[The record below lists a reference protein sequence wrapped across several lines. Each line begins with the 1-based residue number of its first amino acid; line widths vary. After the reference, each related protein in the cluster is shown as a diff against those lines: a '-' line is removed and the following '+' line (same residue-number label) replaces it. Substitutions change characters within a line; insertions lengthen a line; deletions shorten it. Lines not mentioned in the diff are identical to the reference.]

1 VAAAQAAQ
9 HRSQTY
15 FASVFAARMA
25 SSHAL
30 NTYLVW
36 LAFTS
41 KSVSTAGW
49 VLVARAVSA
58 LVVPAVV
65 GHVHDRGRIGPWL
78 RVCAVVEAVGAITL
92 AWVGWHGAAAWAMVG
107 ISLALGAT
115 SSLFDTAVYPLLLTG
130 TPGRLRPHVM
140 VGLSYDVAKV
150 VGSSL
155 VLALLAVWH
164 SPWPVM
170 CASVLSLA
178 GWRLTDG
185 RVPDVEP
192 DSAGSTVSESVWRS
206 MPLGPVVALAIVS
219 LLPAQVSVF
228 QWVSAHHSFGRYGVL
243 GTVFAL
249 GAVTGNLI
257 LQRMRS
263 THALTAVAY
272 VCTAVSLVASVWQ
285 AEIGF
290 FGYGIS
296 VATYYQLTRVLVIEA
311 APIPLRGRV
320 SAAMTAPTKLVAVV
334 GGAMAPH
341 LVQHRTALYGVVVAV
356 CALCAVSALS
366 GRRPNSSRIAAATTS
381 GMS

>member
-1 VAAAQAAQ
+1 
-9 HRSQTY
+9 
-15 FASVFAARMA
+15 
-25 SSHAL
+25 
-30 NTYLVW
+30 
-36 LAFTS
+36 
-41 KSVSTAGW
+41 
-49 VLVARAVSA
+49 
-58 LVVPAVV
+58 
-65 GHVHDRGRIGPWL
+65 
-78 RVCAVVEAVGAITL
+78 
-92 AWVGWHGAAAWAMVG
+92 MVG

-115 SSLFDTAVYPLLLTG
+115 SSLFDTAVYPLLLSG

-185 RVPDVEP
+185 SVDDVEVGTTDP
-192 DSAGSTVSESVWRS
+192 PMRESVWHA
-206 MPLGPVVALAIVS
+206 MPLGPVVALAVVS

-228 QWVSAHHSFGRYGVL
+228 QWVSADHSFTRYGVL

-257 LQRMRS
+257 LQRLHSTRS
-263 THALTAVAY
+263 LTALAY
-272 VCTAVSLVASVWQ
+272 IGAGASLVVSVWLP
-285 AEIGF
+285 EVGF

-311 APIPLRGRV
+311 APVSLRGRV

-334 GGAMAPH
+334 GGAVAPH
-341 LVQHRTALYGVVVAV
+341 LVHHRGTLYGAVVAV
-356 CALCAVSALS
+356 CVLSAASARS

>member
-1 VAAAQAAQ
+1 MAAAVAAPGRTQ
-9 HRSQTY
+9 RY
-15 FASVFAARMA
+15 FATVFAARMA

-41 KSVSTAGW
+41 RSVTTAGW
-49 VLVARAVSA
+49 VLVARAASA
-58 LVVPAVV
+58 LVVPVVV

-115 SSLFDTAVYPLLLTG
+115 SSLFDTAVYPLLLSG

-170 CASVLSLA
+170 CVSVLSLA
-178 GWRLTDG
+178 GWRLTSG
-185 RVPDVEP
+185 RSAAETGVESEP
-192 DSAGSTVSESVWRS
+192 LSTGLVWNS
-206 MPLGPVVALAIVS
+206 MPLGPVVALALVAI
-219 LLPAQVSVF
+219 LPAQVSVF
-228 QWVSAHHSFGRYGVL
+228 QWASAHHSFARYGVL

-249 GAVTGNLI
+249 GAVTGNLG
-257 LQRMRS
+257 LQRLRT
-263 THALTAVAY
+263 THGLAACAY
-272 VCTAVSLVASVWQ
+272 LCTAVSLVVSVWQ
-285 AEIGF
+285 AEVGF
-290 FGYGIS
+290 FGYGVA

-311 APIPLRGRV
+311 APVELRGRV
-320 SAAMTAPTKLVAVV
+320 SAAMTAPTKLVAVA
-334 GGAMAPH
+334 GGALAPH
-341 LVQHRTALYGVVVAV
+341 LVQHRSTLYGVVVMV
-356 CALCAVSALS
+356 CVV
-366 GRRPNSSRIAAATTS
+366 
-381 GMS
+381 